1 MDTFVVDSNFFIQ
14 AHRMY
19 YPMDVVPGF
28 WKRVSELA
36 SAGRLISIDK
46 VKNEIVKNKD
56 GLTDWCES
64 NLTKEFFQDSQTV
77 IQHYVQVVQWA
88 DSMRGHYTPSATD
101 EFLHA
106 DEADAWLVAYA
117 LDDAGHRIIVTHEI
131 SQPGRRNKIKIPDAC
146 TPFGVRYVNTIE
158 LFRRLGVRL

>member
-28 WKRVSELA
+28 WQRVRELA
-36 SAGRLISIDK
+36 EAGRLVSIDK
-46 VKNEIVKNKD
+46 VKSEIVKNKD
-56 GLTDWCES
+56 GLTEWCEN
-64 NLTKEFFQDSQTV
+64 NLIKEFFQDSQTV
-77 IQHYVQVVQWA
+77 IQHYIQVAQWA
-88 DSMRGHYTPSATD
+88 DSRRGHYTPSAMD

-117 LDDAGHRIIVTHEI
+117 LADVSRRVIVTHEI
-131 SQPGRRNKIKIPDAC
+131 SQPRSKKRIKIPDAC
-146 TPFGVRYVNTIE
+146 APFGVQYVNTIE